1 MLTESSV
8 TIYNVRKVKGQL
20 EPLFTR
26 VYLAAV
32 HFEEELL
39 VSIDTNGYNSA
50 DRVKVFVPTD
60 TELEVNKGD
69 YLVKGEHPSVSSSD
83 DIKALKTTER
93 VYVIKGITNRL
104 YGSKRLQHVEIEAV

>member
-8 TIYNVRKVKGQL
+8 TIYNVREVKGQL
-20 EPLFTR
+20 EPVFTR

-32 HFEEELL
+32 HFEEDLL

-50 DRVKVFVPTD
+50 DRVKVYVPTD
-60 TELEVNKGD
+60 KELKISKGD
-69 YLVKGEHPSVSSSD
+69 YLVKGEHPSVNSSD
-83 DIKALKTTER
+83 DIKALKAIEK

-104 YGSKRLQHVEIEAV
+104 YGAKNMQHVEIEAV

>member
-1 MLTESSV
+1 MTESSV

-20 EPLFTR
+20 EPTFTR
-26 VYLAAV
+26 IYLAAV

-60 TELEVNKGD
+60 KELEVSKGD
-69 YLVKGEHPSVSSSD
+69 YLVKGEHPSVGSSD
-83 DIKALKTTER
+83 DIKALKATER
-93 VYVIKGITNRL
+93 VYVITGITNRL
-104 YGSKRLQHVEIEAV
+104 YGAKRMQHIEIEAV

>member
-32 HFEEELL
+32 HFEEDLL
-39 VSIDTNGYNSA
+39 VSIDTNGYNST
-50 DRVKVFVPTD
+50 DRVKVYVPTD
-60 TELEVNKGD
+60 RELKISKGD
-69 YLVKGEHPSVSSSD
+69 YLIKGEHPSVSSSA

-93 VYVIKGITNRL
+93 VYVITGITNRL
-104 YGSKRLQHVEIEAV
+104 YGAKRMQHVEIEAV